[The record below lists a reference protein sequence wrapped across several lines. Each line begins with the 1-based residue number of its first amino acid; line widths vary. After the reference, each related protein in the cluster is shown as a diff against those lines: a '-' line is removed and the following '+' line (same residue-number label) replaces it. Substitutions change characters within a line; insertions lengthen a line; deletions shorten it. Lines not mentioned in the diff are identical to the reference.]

1 LFKVLLNSY
10 LSLKILLLTE
20 TIFITLWISHHIS
33 GFYSNRCSFIHPASN
48 TTLFF
53 RNHICGDVSSFH
65 KRSIHFKAKQVME
78 VSLGV
83 RMVHYSCIGLYLN
96 TMCKFKV
103 IIPPGLAGP
112 MSVLGVGPVS

>member
-1 LFKVLLNSY
+1 
-10 LSLKILLLTE
+10 
-20 TIFITLWISHHIS
+20 
-33 GFYSNRCSFIHPASN
+33 
-48 TTLFF
+48 
-53 RNHICGDVSSFH
+53 
-65 KRSIHFKAKQVME
+65 ME

>member
-1 LFKVLLNSY
+1 
-10 LSLKILLLTE
+10 
-20 TIFITLWISHHIS
+20 
-33 GFYSNRCSFIHPASN
+33 
-48 TTLFF
+48 
-53 RNHICGDVSSFH
+53 
-65 KRSIHFKAKQVME
+65 ME

-112 MSVLGVGPVS
+112 MSVLGVGPVSQFVAWLSQKTSFPQTIEKIEDS